1 MAVYTVGGGGG
12 LFGSLLPRIL
22 GLAGSA
28 IGGPVGAGVGS
39 AIGGLAGGQDI
50 GGALLNG
57 AGAYLGQHL
66 DQEDWAKKLMEQNP
80 LKPQGWG
87 GGFRQGGGW

>member
-12 LFGSLLPRIL
+12 LLGSFLPQLL
-22 GLAGSA
+22 GLAGRT

-39 AIGGLAGGQDI
+39 ALGGLAGGQDV

-57 AGAYLGQHL
+57 AGSYWGNAL
-66 DQEDWAKKLMEQNP
+66 DQEDWAKNLMAQNP

-87 GGFRQGGGW
+87 GGFRSGGSW

>member
-12 LFGSLLPRIL
+12 LFGSFLPQFL
-22 GLAGSA
+22 GLAGRA

-39 AIGGLAGGQDI
+39 ALGGLAGGQNV
-50 GGALLNG
+50 GSALLNG
-57 AGAYLGQHL
+57 AGSYWGNAL

-87 GGFRQGGGW
+87 GGFRAGGSW